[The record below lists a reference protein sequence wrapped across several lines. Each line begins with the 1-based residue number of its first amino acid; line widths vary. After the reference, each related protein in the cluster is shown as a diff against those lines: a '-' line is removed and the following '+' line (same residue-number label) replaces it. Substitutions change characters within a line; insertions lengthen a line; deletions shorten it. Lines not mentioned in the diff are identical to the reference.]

1 MQLEGWFPAF
11 AGMTTIAAMTNNSGN
26 DSRQYI
32 VELKMKTS
40 DFNFDLPEELIA
52 RYPLKNRADSRL
64 LLLQPAAALR
74 HQVFSDLPAL
84 LNENDLLIF
93 NNTRVIPARLEA
105 NKATG
110 GKVEILIERIL
121 PDNFA
126 LAHVKAN
133 KSLKLPVTVYLN
145 NKIEVV
151 ISERQEDLYILQFLS
166 SRSIRSILDDIGLI
180 PLPPYMQR
188 AAEGA
193 DAERYQTVYS
203 SKEGAVAA
211 PTAGLH
217 FDQHLLQNLSERGV
231 AVSYITLHVGAGT
244 FKPVC
249 VEDFTQH
256 KMHSEIFE
264 VTNDVCEK
272 MAQTRKKGGRVI
284 AVGTTTVRALETVL
298 QSKGEIVPCSGE
310 TNIFIYPGYRFRSID
325 ALITNFHLPK
335 STLLMLVCALGG
347 YEDVMRSYEVAVAQ
361 QYRFFSYGDAM
372 FVENHS
378 NEI

>member
-1 MQLEGWFPAF
+1 
-11 AGMTTIAAMTNNSGN
+11 
-26 DSRQYI
+26 
-32 VELKMKTS
+32 MKTS

-52 RYPLKNRADSRL
+52 RYPLQIRTDSRL
-64 LLLQPAAALR
+64 LSLRSAATVR
-74 HQVFSDLPAL
+74 HHVFSDLPQL
-84 LNENDLLIF
+84 LKENDLLIF

-105 NKATG
+105 KKSTG

-121 PDNFA
+121 LNNFA
-126 LAHVKAN
+126 VAHIKSN
-133 KSLKLPVTVYLN
+133 KSLTLPLTVYLTN
-145 NKIEVV
+145 SVEVIV
-151 ISERQEDLYILQFLS
+151 TQRQGDLYILQFLS
-166 SRSIRSILDDIGLI
+166 TKPIRSILDEVGLI

-188 AAEGA
+188 AAEGV

-203 SKEGAVAA
+203 SKEGAIAA

-217 FDQHLLQNLSERGV
+217 FDQNLLQNLSKKGIDV
-231 AVSYITLHVGAGT
+231 GYITLHVGAGT
-244 FKPVC
+244 FKPVT

-264 VTNDVCEK
+264 ITSDVCEK
-272 MAQTRKKGGRVI
+272 VSQAKSKGGRVI

-298 QSKGEIVPCSGE
+298 QSKGEIVPYSGE
-310 TNIFIYPGYRFRSID
+310 TNIFIYPGYHFRSMD

-347 YEDVMRSYEVAVAQ
+347 YEEVMRSYEIAVTER
-361 QYRFFSYGDAM
+361 YRFFSYGDAM

-378 NEI
+378 HEI

>member
-1 MQLEGWFPAF
+1 
-11 AGMTTIAAMTNNSGN
+11 
-26 DSRQYI
+26 
-32 VELKMKTS
+32 MKTS

-52 RYPLKNRADSRL
+52 RYPLKNRTDSRL
-64 LLLQPAAALR
+64 LLLRPSAATR
-74 HQVFSDLPAL
+74 HHVFSDLPEL
-84 LNENDLLIF
+84 LTENDLLIF
-93 NNTRVIPARLEA
+93 NNTRVIPARVEA
-105 NKATG
+105 KKATG

-121 PDNFA
+121 PNNFA
-126 LAHVKAN
+126 IAHVKSN
-133 KSLKLPVTVYLN
+133 KSLKLPLSVYLSN
-145 NKIEVV
+145 EIEVV
-151 ISERQEDLYILQFLS
+151 ITQRQGDLYVLQFLS
-166 SRSIRSILDDIGLI
+166 TNTIRSILDDVGMV

-188 AAEGA
+188 EAEGA

-203 SKEGAVAA
+203 AKEGAVAA

-217 FDQHLLQNLSERGV
+217 FDQHLLQNLSEKGI

-244 FKPVC
+244 FKPVS

-264 VTNDVCEK
+264 ITPEVCEK
-272 MAQTRKKGGRVI
+272 VSQARAKGGRVI
-284 AVGTTTVRALETVL
+284 AVGTTTVRALETVF
-298 QSKGEIVPCSGE
+298 QSKGEIVPYSGE
-310 TNIFIYPGYRFRSID
+310 TNIFIYPGYHFRSID

-347 YEDVMRSYEVAVAQ
+347 YEDVMRSYEMAIEER
-361 QYRFFSYGDAM
+361 YRFFSYGDAM